1 MAAGGARY
9 RRLDAAVARPAGCK
23 PKSNVHTG
31 DKETANIP
39 HIIDRTKIERR
50 LRAGGRASWQERR
63 KDMGK
68 HLKID
73 YVEFPS
79 TDIAR
84 TKAFFSE
91 VFGWSFVDYGPK
103 YTAISEAG
111 IDGGFYLSDLSSRTE
126 KGAALIVFYSVALEE
141 TRECVVAA
149 GGSIVE
155 DIFEFPGGRRFHFT
169 EPSGS
174 EFAVWTAA

>member
-1 MAAGGARY
+1 
-9 RRLDAAVARPAGCK
+9 
-23 PKSNVHTG
+23 
-31 DKETANIP
+31 
-39 HIIDRTKIERR
+39 
-50 LRAGGRASWQERR
+50 
-63 KDMGK
+63 MGK

-91 VFGWSFVDYGPK
+91 VFGWRFVDYGPE

-126 KGAALIVFYSVALEE
+126 TGAALIVFYSDALEE
-141 TRECVVAA
+141 TLECIIAA
-149 GGSIVE
+149 GGSIVQ

>member
-1 MAAGGARY
+1 
-9 RRLDAAVARPAGCK
+9 
-23 PKSNVHTG
+23 
-31 DKETANIP
+31 
-39 HIIDRTKIERR
+39 
-50 LRAGGRASWQERR
+50 
-63 KDMGK
+63 MGK

-79 TDIAR
+79 TDFAR

-91 VFGWSFVDYGPK
+91 VFGWGFVDYGTK
-103 YTAISEAG
+103 YAAITDAG
-111 IDGGFYLSDLSSRTE
+111 LDGGFYLSDRSSRTE
-126 KGAALIVFYSVALEE
+126 TGAALIVFYSDALEE
-141 TRECVVAA
+141 TRDRVVGA